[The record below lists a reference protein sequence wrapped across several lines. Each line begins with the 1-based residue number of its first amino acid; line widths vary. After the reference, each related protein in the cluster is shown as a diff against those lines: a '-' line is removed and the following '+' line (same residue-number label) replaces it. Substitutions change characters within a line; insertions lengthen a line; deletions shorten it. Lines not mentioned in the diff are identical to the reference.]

1 MKDTTDGLFKNFPR
15 IVIDMDIVQTNVKA
29 SIY

>member
-1 MKDTTDGLFKNFPR
+1 MKDTTDALYKNFRR